1 MKLFFQIFLLL
12 FSKKLCFHIIKL
24 PFKKC
29 SKYIEG
35 NNYINYLE
43 KNDVAVIVEIGNLIQ
58 SIPIFLN
65 FDIYPF
71 YISIESNKIRSQFD
85 LNIIR
90 EGYESMEK
98 INIYNIKDEK

>member
-24 PFKKC
+24 PFIKY

-35 NNYINYLE
+35 NNYIDYLE
-43 KNDVAVIVEIGNLIQ
+43 KNDVAVIFEIGNPIQ

-65 FDIYPF
+65 FDVYPF
-71 YISIESNKIRSQFD
+71 YISRPD
-85 LNIIR
+85 LN
-90 EGYESMEK
+90 G
-98 INIYNIKDEK
+98 IYNEIKSYTFEYKNQ